1 MQLLAIDLFVP
12 INNKLIQ
19 SKVWD
24 ESIFL
29 ILVKH
34 ILQNRIF

>member
-29 ILVKH
+29 IFVKH